1 MFSSVPSQAN
11 QGSSMTAAPTTLS
24 ASSTVKPAG
33 KSFYASMAVI
43 AMLFCVAAFGPSMT
57 HTAGRNGRL
66 TAMLAA
72 HGIVFF
78 AWLLVFLTQSI
89 LAGIGRLDLHR
100 RLGALSAILALMMV
114 FLGYYTTIAMGRR
127 GFDLSGDLAVRSDP
141 LAAMAFPLL
150 DILMFAV
157 LFAAAYLYRHRSAI
171 HKRLMLLAVFGA
183 LMPAPVAHLTGH
195 FALFQDKGFLTPV
208 IIAAFL
214 AACGI
219 HDRITLHRLHPVS
232 LWIAL
237 TIFILDNLC
246 FAVVMP
252 SAAWHTLAARLIQ

>member
-1 MFSSVPSQAN
+1 
-11 QGSSMTAAPTTLS
+11 
-24 ASSTVKPAG
+24 
-33 KSFYASMAVI
+33 MAVI
-43 AMLFCVAAFGPSMT
+43 AVLFSVAAFGPSMT
-57 HTAGRNGRL
+57 LTAGRSGRL

-72 HGIVFF
+72 HGVVFF
-78 AWLLVFLTQSI
+78 AWLLVFLAQSM
-89 LAGIGRLDLHR
+89 LARMGRLDLHR
-100 RLGALSAILALMMV
+100 RLGEWSVILASMMV
-114 FLGYYTTIAMGRR
+114 VLGYYTTIAMGRR
-127 GFDLSGDLAVRSDP
+127 GFDLSGDLAARSDP

-157 LFAAAYLYRHRSAI
+157 LFAAAYLYRHRGAI

-195 FALFQDKGFLTPV
+195 FAFFRDKAFLTPV

-214 AACGI
+214 AMCGI
-219 HDRITLHRLHPVS
+219 YDRLTNHRVHPVS

-237 TIFILDNLC
+237 TIFILGNLC

-252 SAAWHTLAARLIQ
+252 SAAWHTFAARLIR